1 MKIIIKQVWMG
12 TVFLVTHDEDLLDE
26 VATRIWHFEGN
37 HQITDFKGV
46 YEEYQTI
53 LV

>member
-1 MKIIIKQVWMG
+1 
-12 TVFLVTHDEDLLDE
+12 

-46 YEEYQTI
+46 YAEYQA
-53 LV
+53 VVA